1 MSEASSHDPAMFGSM
16 VFNEKVMK
24 ERLPKDT
31 YKALKKCKDEGIP
44 LDMSVAPRST
54 PMLLLLLQRQ

>member
-1 MSEASSHDPAMFGSM
+1 MSEASSHVPAMFGSM

-31 YKALKKCKDEGIP
+31 YKALKNARMKGFLWICLWLP
-44 LDMSVAPRST
+44 SW
-54 PMLLLLLQRQ
+54 PMP